1 MSANKTTNTTADVS
15 TNNITASDVNVGDTL
30 PEFSLPI
37 TARLVVS
44 AAIATQDFQD
54 VHHDKAAAQAKGT
67 PDIFMNILSTNG
79 FVGRYLTDWAGPGS
93 RIKNIKFNLGAPNY
107 PGDTM
112 VVTGEIVELNE
123 EGENTVAKI
132 EFRGKNGM
140 GNHVS
145 GSALLQLANKEGATS

>member
-1 MSANKTTNTTADVS
+1 MSAFKNLIAADLK
-15 TNNITASDVNVGDTL
+15 VGDTL
-30 PEFSLPI
+30 PEFKLPI

-44 AAIATQDFQD
+44 CAIASQDFQD
-54 VHHDKAAAQAKGT
+54 VHHDKAAAEEKGT

-79 FVGRYLTDWAGPGS
+79 FVGRYLTDWAGPAS
-93 RIKNIKFNLGAPNY
+93 RIRKIKFNLGAPNY

-112 VVTGEIVELNE
+112 TMTGEIKDITDDNGHSLVH
-123 EGENTVAKI
+123 I

-145 GSALLQLANKEGATS
+145 GSAVVQLAGA

>member
-1 MSANKTTNTTADVS
+1 MTAKTFS
-15 TNNITASDVNVGDTL
+15 NIYASQLNVGDSL
-30 PEFSLPI
+30 PEFVLPL
-37 TARLVVS
+37 TAKLVVS
-44 AAIATQDFQD
+44 CAIASQDFQD
-54 VHHDKAAAQAKGT
+54 VHHDKAAALEKGT

-93 RIKNIKFNLGAPNY
+93 RIKKVKFNLGAPNY

-112 VVTGEIVELNE
+112 VMTGEVAEITE
-123 EGENTVAKI
+123 EAGSHIAHI

-145 GSALLQLANKEGATS
+145 GSAKVQLAKEGTQ

>member
-1 MSANKTTNTTADVS
+1 MSTI
-15 TNNITASDVNVGDTL
+15 NNITASDIQVGDSL
-30 PEFSLPI
+30 PEFELPI
-37 TARLVVS
+37 SARLVVS

-112 VVTGEIVELNE
+112 TMTGEIMELNND
-123 EGENTVAKI
+123 GDNTIAKI

-145 GSALLQLANKEGATS
+145 GSALLQLASSQPTSQSSKQGEAS

>member
-1 MSANKTTNTTADVS
+1 MTDFINLTA
-15 TNNITASDVNVGDTL
+15 AHVNVGDAL
-30 PEFSLPI
+30 PEFKLPI

-44 AAIATQDFQD
+44 SAIATQDFQD
-54 VHHDKAAAQAKGT
+54 VHHDKAAAIEKGT
-67 PDIFMNILSTNG
+67 PDIFMNILTTNG

-93 RIKNIKFNLGAPNY
+93 RIKKIRFNLGAPNY

-112 VVTGEIVELNE
+112 TMTGEVKELTQ
-123 EGENTVAKI
+123 ENGHTLAHL

-145 GSALLQLANKEGATS
+145 GSAIVQLASGAGESK

>member
-1 MSANKTTNTTADVS
+1 MTTFHNLQ
-15 TNNITASDVNVGDTL
+15 ASQIQTGDKL
-30 PEFSLPI
+30 PEFALPI

-54 VHHDKAAAQAKGT
+54 VHHDKAAAQEKGT
-67 PDIFMNILSTNG
+67 PDIFMNILTTNG

-93 RIKNIKFNLGAPNY
+93 RIKKIRFNLGAPNY

-112 VVTGEIVELNE
+112 IISGEVKELTE
-123 EGENTVAKI
+123 ENGHTLVHV

-145 GSALLQLANKEGATS
+145 GSAIVQLADKGASK

>member
-1 MSANKTTNTTADVS
+1 MTTFNDKTA
-15 TNNITASDVNVGDTL
+15 ADVNVGDKL
-30 PEFSLPI
+30 PEFALPI
-37 TARLVVS
+37 TAKLVVS

-54 VHHDKAAAQAKGT
+54 VHHDKAAAMAKGT

-93 RIKNIKFNLGAPNY
+93 RIRKLKFNLGAPNY

-112 VVTGEIVELNE
+112 IMSGEVQELTE
-123 EGENTVAKI
+123 ENGHTLAHIQFK
-132 EFRGKNGM
+132 GKNGM

-145 GSALLQLANKEGATS
+145 GSAIVQLAARSTTAV

>member
-1 MSANKTTNTTADVS
+1 MSAFKNLTA
-15 TNNITASDVNVGDTL
+15 TDVNVGDSL
-30 PEFSLPI
+30 PEFKLPI

-44 AAIATQDFQD
+44 CAIASQDFQD
-54 VHHDKAAAQAKGT
+54 VHHDKAAAEEKGT

-79 FVGRYLTDWAGPGS
+79 FVGRYLTDWAGPAS
-93 RIKNIKFNLGAPNY
+93 RIRKIKFNLGAPNY

-112 VVTGEIVELNE
+112 TMTGEIKDITDDNGHSLVH
-123 EGENTVAKI
+123 I

-145 GSALLQLANKEGATS
+145 GSAVVQLAGA

>member
-1 MSANKTTNTTADVS
+1 MSAFKNLTAADLK
-15 TNNITASDVNVGDTL
+15 VGDTL
-30 PEFSLPI
+30 PEFKLPI

-44 AAIATQDFQD
+44 CAIASQDFQD
-54 VHHDKAAAQAKGT
+54 VHHDKAAAEEKGT

-79 FVGRYLTDWAGPGS
+79 FVGRYLTDWAGPAS
-93 RIKNIKFNLGAPNY
+93 RIRKIKFNLGAPNY

-112 VVTGEIVELNE
+112 TMTGEIKDITDDNGHSLVH
-123 EGENTVAKI
+123 I

-145 GSALLQLANKEGATS
+145 GSAVVQLAGA